1 MTTTSGCVVISVIFY
16 TIVLLD
22 ETSGVHSFS
31 GSDFETPEQKRERIL
46 ADSRKISMPIRP
58 VGRPRKSTAEPYKEA
73 EMASQ
78 MQNLITPSYNVFD
91 LEKEDMAVIDAQI
104 KTIYPPHQKPH
115 QLNLEETIQS
125 VDLTSPVRTGLV
137 NKKGYYNFKY

>member
-1 MTTTSGCVVISVIFY
+1 
-16 TIVLLD
+16 
-22 ETSGVHSFS
+22 
-31 GSDFETPEQKRERIL
+31 
-46 ADSRKISMPIRP
+46 MPIRP

-104 KTIYPPHQKPH
+104 KTIYPAHQKP
-115 QLNLEETIQS
+115 QQFNLEETIQS
-125 VDLTSPVRTGLV
+125 VGLTSPVRTGLV